1 MVALAFLI
9 PVALLIQQLAKERAL
24 AEAGR
29 QTAVVVALLTVTT
42 DADAVERAIS
52 TTAGTKPQRVAVHG
66 LLGADVGISHA
77 SPADVAL
84 ASGLRRPV
92 TSHVP
97 GGLSYLEPV
106 DVGGA
111 TVVVEVYVPDSA
123 LHQGVHPAWFALAGV
138 ALGLIVASVLIADR
152 LAGRVVRSAQT
163 LSTAAAAV
171 GDGNLEVRVRPS
183 GPRELAEVGVAF
195 NRMADRL
202 VAARIAERE
211 QMADL
216 SHRLRTPLTVLR
228 LDAETLDLSDVD
240 ATPGSELDRHRTT
253 QRIRHAIVTLER
265 EIDVLIRTTREAAR
279 TAAAAGSAA
288 AAANM
293 AAGTDPASADPEGE
307 GVWRRGKRVERA
319 DGFAETASPALAER
333 CDASEV
339 LRERMIFWSAV
350 AGDQERRCAVHGT
363 QSPAPVP
370 VARADLAAAL
380 DAVLGNVFR
389 YTPQGAA
396 VEVAVSRRD
405 GWVAIRV
412 DDAGPGIPDPDRAMR
427 RGVSDHGSTG
437 LGLDIARRVTQAARG
452 SVSIDQARIGG
463 ASVVMLFA
471 DADAP
476 PPQASRFGLIGRL
489 TREPR
494 KTLERRRVLQEGR
507 GAPEIPSPRRPIGR

>member
-24 AEAGR
+24 GEAER
-29 QTAVVVALLTVTT
+29 QTAVVVAVLTVTT
-42 DADAVERAIS
+42 DTDAVERAIS
-52 TTAGTKPQRVAVHG
+52 TTTGTNPQRVAVHG
-66 LLGADVGISHA
+66 LLGADVGVSHA
-77 SPADVAL
+77 GPKDVSL
-84 ASGLRRPV
+84 ASALRRPV
-92 TSHVP
+92 TASVP

-111 TVVVEVYVPDSA
+111 TVVVEVYVPNSA
-123 LHQGVHPAWFALAGV
+123 LREGVRTAWYALAAV
-138 ALGLIVASVLIADR
+138 ALGLIAASVIIADR
-152 LAGRVVRSAQT
+152 MAGRVARSAQT
-163 LSTAAAAV
+163 LATAAAAV

-202 VAARIAERE
+202 VATRIAERE
-211 QMADL
+211 LVADL

-228 LDAETLDLSDVD
+228 LDAETLDSADVD
-240 ATPGSELDRHRTT
+240 TGQASEQDRHRTT

-288 AAANM
+288 AAAN
-293 AAGTDPASADPEGE
+293 AVAGTAVGVGTVDADP
-307 GVWRRGKRVERA
+307 
-319 DGFAETASPALAER
+319 DASGPVVAER

-350 AGDQERRCAVHGT
+350 AGDQERPCSVAGMNI
-363 QSPAPVP
+363 PAPVP

-396 VEVAVSRRD
+396 VEVGVSRRD
-405 GWVAIRV
+405 GWVAVRV
-412 DDAGPGIPDPDRAMR
+412 DDAGPGIPDPDRVMR

-494 KTLERRRVLQEGR
+494 KTLERRRVSQEERAYEQR
-507 GAPEIPSPRRPIGR
+507 GTHQSRSGNDDRRYWSSPRRPRP

>member
-24 AEAGR
+24 ADAER
-29 QTAVVVALLTVTT
+29 QTAVVVAVLAVTT

-52 TTAGTKPQRVAVHG
+52 TSAGTNPQRVAVHG

-77 SPADVAL
+77 KPADVSL

-92 TSHVP
+92 TAAVP

-123 LHQGVHPAWFALAGV
+123 LHRGVRTAWYALAAV
-138 ALGLIVASVLIADR
+138 AIGLIAASVVIADR
-152 LAGRVVRSAQT
+152 VAGRAVRSAQT
-163 LSTAAAAV
+163 LATAAAAV

-202 VAARIAERE
+202 VATRIAERE
-211 QMADL
+211 LVADL

-228 LDAETLDLSDVD
+228 LDAETLDSTGADTSQ
-240 ATPGSELDRHRTT
+240 AGELDRHRTT

-279 TAAAAGSAA
+279 TATAAGSAA
-288 AAANM
+288 AAANA
-293 AAGTDPASADPEGE
+293 AAGTTADPGA
-307 GVWRRGKRVERA
+307 VDT
-319 DGFAETASPALAER
+319 DGDSPVPAVAER

-350 AGDQERRCAVHGT
+350 AGDQERPCSVVGT
-363 QSPAPVP
+363 NFPAPVP
-370 VARADLAAAL
+370 VARGDLAAAL

-396 VEVAVSRRD
+396 VEVAVSRRE
-405 GWVAIRV
+405 GWVAVRV
-412 DDAGPGIPDPDRAMR
+412 DDAGPGISDPDRAMR

-494 KTLERRRVLQEGR
+494 KTLERRRVSHEERAAYEQR
-507 GAPEIPSPRRPIGR
+507 GAHESRSGHDDRRYWSSPRRPGD